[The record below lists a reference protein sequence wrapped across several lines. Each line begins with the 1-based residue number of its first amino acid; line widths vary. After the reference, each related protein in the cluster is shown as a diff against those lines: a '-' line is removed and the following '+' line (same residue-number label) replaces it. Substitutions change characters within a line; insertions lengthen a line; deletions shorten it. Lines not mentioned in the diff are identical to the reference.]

1 MSEQFNIESV
11 FEPDDYLY
19 FHEEQLTEQRTAQE
33 AEFIITVLQPTVRQ
47 KILDLACGYG
57 RHSIYLASK
66 GYNVTGIDIISEF
79 IDKAQREGVAKSLTV
94 NFVCSDMR
102 QISFTEEFEHA
113 YLLFNSFG
121 YFDSDTNQ
129 DILKR
134 LARAVKPGGRV
145 CLDILNGSCAHI
157 VPQPVTLTERT
168 PDIMIDR
175 WKVDKVAGYLSNQR
189 IIYRDGL
196 RKDVPY
202 SVKLYVLDEISELL
216 AKAGFELLHVYG
228 DYQLGQFT
236 ADVSR
241 RIICVVQ
248 KR

>member
-1 MSEQFNIESV
+1 
-11 FEPDDYLY
+11 
-19 FHEEQLTEQRTAQE
+19 
-33 AEFIITVLQPTVRQ
+33 
-47 KILDLACGYG
+47 
-57 RHSIYLASK
+57 
-66 GYNVTGIDIISEF
+66 
-79 IDKAQREGVAKSLTV
+79 
-94 NFVCSDMR
+94 
-102 QISFTEEFEHA
+102 
-113 YLLFNSFG
+113 
-121 YFDSDTNQ
+121 
-129 DILKR
+129 
-134 LARAVKPGGRV
+134 
-145 CLDILNGSCAHI
+145 
-157 VPQPVTLTERT
+157 
-168 PDIMIDR
+168 MIDR